1 MISALRNTR
10 RASILFSVS
19 DKYMQPNNSELTDEI
34 YSDETDKLIVE
45 SLAKIDGL
53 ALGVSLGT
61 LCGVGIFI
69 ATNILILKG
78 GDVIGPNLALLSQ
91 YFVGFEVSFSG
102 SLIGLVY
109 GLIVGFVTGWLIA
122 FLRNIVVTVYIHLF
136 RLKGSMTAVNEYID
150 NP

>member
-1 MISALRNTR
+1 MESTN
-10 RASILFSVS
+10 S
-19 DKYMQPNNSELTDEI
+19 DLAEEI

-61 LCGVGIFI
+61 LFGLGIFL

-78 GDVIGPNLALLSQ
+78 GDVVGPNLALLSQ
-91 YFVGFEVSFSG
+91 YFVGFEVSLKG
-102 SLIGLVY
+102 SVIGLIY
-109 GLIVGFVTGWLIA
+109 GLIAGFTTGWLIA
-122 FLRNIVVTVYIHLF
+122 FLRNIVVTIYVHLL
-136 RLKGSMTAVNEYID
+136 RLKGSVSAVNDYID

>member
-1 MISALRNTR
+1 MR
-10 RASILFSVS
+10 RPPTLFNFS
-19 DKYMQPNNSELTDEI
+19 DKYMQSKNSELTNEVF
-34 YSDETDKLIVE
+34 SDETDKLIVE

-61 LCGVGIFI
+61 LCGVSILI

-91 YFVGFEVSFSG
+91 YFVGFEVSFTG
-102 SLIGLVY
+102 SVIGLVY
-109 GLIVGFVTGWLIA
+109 GLITGFVIGWLIA
-122 FLRNIVVTVYIHLF
+122 FLRNIVVTVYVHLF
-136 RLKGSMTAVNEYID
+136 RLKGSITAVNDYID

>member
-1 MISALRNTR
+1 
-10 RASILFSVS
+10 
-19 DKYMQPNNSELTDEI
+19 MQSTNSELTEEI

-61 LCGVGIFI
+61 LFGLGIFL

-78 GDVIGPNLALLSQ
+78 GDIIGPNLALLSQ
-91 YFVGFEVSFSG
+91 YFVGFEVTFAG
-102 SLIGLVY
+102 SLIGLLY
-109 GLIVGFVTGWLIA
+109 GFIAGFAMGWLIA
-122 FLRNIVVTVYIHLF
+122 FLRNIVVTIYVHLL
-136 RLKGSMTAVNEYID
+136 RLKGSMSAVNDYID